1 MCYKTTLYIP
11 VGIAGTG
18 KTTYANR
25 VKVETQSLEIVS
37 KESVMELLPET
48 ASTEDVYRAMRVQAK
63 DFLEKGYSVFFDACN
78 LKEKYRKEIIDELSK
93 SAEYVVGIYFPETTT
108 KKGLR
113 NLDDDFLAEMRN
125 SLESINFGE
134 GFDSI
139 WTVY

>member
-1 MCYKTTLYIP
+1 MAYKTTLYIP

-25 VKVETQSLEIVS
+25 VKVENDSLQIVS
-37 KESVMELLPET
+37 ADSVRELLPDT
-48 ASTEDVYRAMRVQAK
+48 TDVESIFRAMRIQAK

-78 LKEKYRKEIIDELSK
+78 LKEKYRKEVISELGK
-93 SAEYVVGIYFPETTT
+93 SAEYVVGIYFPETPS
-108 KKGLR
+108 KKGLK
-113 NLDDDFLAEMRN
+113 NLDDDFLEEMRS